1 MRTGCG
7 DRRGK
12 PFPVDLSDV
21 HVLIVD
27 DNEDALDI
35 FSTALGRSG
44 ANVLKARS
52 GRDALTILTAV
63 RVDVLV
69 SDLAMPGEDGLWL
82 IQQVR
87 RLKSEHGGSIPALAV
102 SAHQDDF
109 TVEQVTAAGFQ
120 AFLSKPVDPFDLCRT
135 VAFLVGRSQG
145 TI

>member
-1 MRTGCG
+1 MRISSG

-12 PFPVDLSDV
+12 SFPVDLSDI

-35 FSTALGRSG
+35 FSAALERSG

-102 SAHQDDF
+102 S
-109 TVEQVTAAGFQ
+109 QVATNMGLTAS
-120 AFLSKPVDPFDLCRT
+120 FLPKPVDPFDLCRT
-135 VAFLVGRSQG
+135 VEALIGRG
-145 TI
+145 RGVT

>member
-87 RLKSEHGGSIPALAV
+87 RLKSEHGDGLTAECKTNEAGNPGLIRRNQANSTLFSNAAIVLAGEALGGS
-102 SAHQDDF
+102 Q
-109 TVEQVTAAGFQ
+109 
-120 AFLSKPVDPFDLCRT
+120 
-135 VAFLVGRSQG
+135 RS
-145 TI
+145 TLF

>member
-109 TVEQVTAAGFQ
+109 TVKQVTAAGFQ
-120 AFLSKPVDPFDLCRT
+120 AFLSKPVDPFDLCRA
-135 VAFLVGRSQG
+135 VAFLVD
-145 TI
+145 